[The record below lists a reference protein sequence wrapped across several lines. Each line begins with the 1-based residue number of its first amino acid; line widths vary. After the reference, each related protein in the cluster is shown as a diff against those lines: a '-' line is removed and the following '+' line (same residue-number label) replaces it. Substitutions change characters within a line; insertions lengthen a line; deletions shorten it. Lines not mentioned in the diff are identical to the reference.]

1 MERKMMTVEDVVKK
15 VIAELGVVKIPAEL
29 IDEIGIPVA
38 QAIRNLK
45 MCVEAWAREAE
56 NAEPA
61 ELFPADPKED
71 DGK

>member
-1 MERKMMTVEDVVKK
+1 MERKTMTVEDVVKR
-15 VIAELGVVKIPAEL
+15 VITDLGALRIPAEM

-45 MCVEAWAREAE
+45 LCVAAWDAE
-56 NAEPA
+56 KAEPA